1 MKKRIFIGCSTE
13 ELATANVVKA
23 ILDSDFEVVVWNE
36 KMWDKSVFRLNN
48 NFLNDLLKAPL
59 KFDFGILIGTPDDKV
74 EVRGEE
80 KLQARDNIMF
90 ELGLFI
96 GRLGI
101 DKCAYL
107 VEKSVKEMSD
117 LSGIFLS
124 KFDSSNLAQK
134 VSEIKELFLNANS
147 NKFNFFP
154 SNTLA
159 FGYFENFV
167 KSICSEYSK
176 VGKFVVDDKEF
187 EECKFKIIIPND
199 LDEDINLQFEKLKR
213 EQGVKS
219 AILNYLGRPRP
230 FFVDAKGFE
239 NGYLEIL
246 DYPTTL
252 TGINYAIKEL
262 LPDEYANYGDEYKT
276 ILKRE
281 LDRFACTL
289 ESLISK
295 NGFKDFV
302 EVIRV

>member
-13 ELATANVVKA
+13 ELGIANVVKA
-23 ILDSDFEVVVWNE
+23 MLDSDFEVVVWNE
-36 KMWDKSVFRLNN
+36 NMWEKSVFKLNN

-124 KFDSSNLAQK
+124 KFDSSNLAEK
-134 VSEIKELFLNANS
+134 VSEIKSYFLQSNS

-167 KSICSEYSK
+167 KSLSSEYSK
-176 VGKFVVDDKEF
+176 LGKFVVDGTEF
-187 EECKFKIIIPND
+187 QNCQFKIIIPNE
-199 LDEDINLQFEKLKR
+199 LDENVNLQFEKLKR

-219 AILNYLGRPRP
+219 AQLDYLGRPRP
-230 FFVDAKGFE
+230 FFVDAKGYE

-252 TGINYAIKEL
+252 TGINYAIKEM
-262 LPDEYANYGDEYKT
+262 LPEEYATYGDEYKT
-276 ILKRE
+276 ILSRE

-289 ESLISK
+289 ESLITR
-295 NGFKDFV
+295 NGFKNFV